1 MSGNS
6 LPKIG
11 LALGSGS
18 ARGWAHI
25 GVIQALE
32 EAKVPIHCIA
42 GCSIG
47 SLAGAIYASG
57 NLDRLSD
64 LAPKIDWRKIS
75 SFFDLAF
82 PKSGL
87 VNGKKVARFVRDHV
101 DQTNI
106 EDLPIRFC
114 AVATDLDTGEEVH
127 LVEGDIIDAV
137 RASISVP
144 GVFTPVRAGD
154 RYLIDGGMANP
165 LPVNVA
171 REMGADFVIAVDL
184 NHDIVSKKGV
194 SRMTRVER
202 RTEMR
207 KARRRQ
213 RIEKAFGGS
222 PKLVEALN
230 DRIDRLG
237 LPRARRFRPGREKAP
252 NIFDVMTTAVNIMEA
267 RITAARL
274 AFEPADLLIQP
285 DMSPIRFLEFHR
297 AQEAI
302 EAGYAAAKERLG
314 ELEILL
320 ERPAS
325 TR

>member
-1 MSGNS
+1 MSENNP
-6 LPKIG
+6 PKIG

-32 EAKVPIHCIA
+32 EANIPIHCIA

-47 SLAGAIYASG
+47 ALEGAIYASG

-64 LAPKIDWRKIS
+64 LAPNLDWRKIS
-75 SFFDLAF
+75 SFFDLVF

-87 VNGKKVARFVRDHV
+87 VNGKKVARFVRDHIRE
-101 DQTNI
+101 TNI

-127 LVEGDIIDAV
+127 LVEGDIIEAV

-144 GVFTPVRAGD
+144 GVFTPVKIGD
-154 RYLIDGGMANP
+154 RCLIDGGMANP

-171 REMGADFVIAVDL
+171 REMGADFVIAVDI
-184 NHDIVSKKGV
+184 NHDIVTKKGV
-194 SRMTRVER
+194 SRTTRFER
-202 RTEMR
+202 RTEIR
-207 KARRRQ
+207 KERRRK
-213 RIEKAFGGS
+213 RLEKAFGGNT
-222 PKLVEALN
+222 KLVEALN
-230 DRIDRLG
+230 DRIESLG
-237 LPRARRFRPGREKAP
+237 LPRARRIRPGKEKTP
-252 NIFDVMTTAVNIMEA
+252 NIFDVLTTAVNIMEA

-302 EAGYAAAKERLG
+302 DAGYAATKERMG
-314 ELEILL
+314 EIEILL
-320 ERPAS
+320 GKPDS